1 MNIYI
6 DKRKRN
12 YLVIMILGVT
22 SIFKEKRGRPLKHF
36 QNVFI
41 FIIMLIFIFMINIQ
55 IVIIFIYLEKYCGK
69 IELIYIFLQEGILLY
84 FCKDEHIIIL
94 SKNPRFSLIVSQIIL
109 RIRRKPFIS

>member
-6 DKRKRN
+6 HKRKRN
-12 YLVIMILGVT
+12 YLEIMILGVT

-69 IELIYIFLQEGILLY
+69 IELIYIF
-84 FCKDEHIIIL
+84 FTRRDFIIFL
-94 SKNPRFSLIVSQIIL
+94 
-109 RIRRKPFIS
+109 